1 MDVANLAL
9 LLHETAEHHGAF
21 ENRIGPA
28 VPHAPTGHDHGLLEE
43 AAATAAQKGVVAE
56 TALLAGYPAEA
67 TVAFVESRAADL
79 VIVGSRGH
87 GTVASALLGS
97 VSLGV
102 LRTST
107 RPVLIVRGARL
118 QQNAASA
125 SSQSVG

>member
-1 MDVANLAL
+1 MPGFDVAAPSL
-9 LLHETAEHHGAF
+9 
-21 ENRIGPA
+21 NRIGPA
-28 VPHAPTGHDHGLLEE
+28 VPHTPTGHDQGLLEA
-43 AAATAAQKGVVAE
+43 AAATAAEKGVVAE
-56 TALLAGYPAEA
+56 TALLAGTPAEA
-67 TVAFVESRAADL
+67 IVAFVESRAADL

-102 LRTST
+102 LRAST

-125 SSQSVG
+125 SSQTERDSSDAS